1 MNESQHE
8 KFIRMTTAPVEG
20 LIVRLAI
27 PTILSMLVTTLYNMA
42 DTYFV
47 GQLENVSATGAIGV
61 VMPLMSVIQ
70 AFGFFF
76 GQGSANYISRE
87 LGKENVDGA
96 TKMASVGFFSAVFF
110 SGFLA
115 LVCMFFLEPL
125 CLLLG
130 STSTIL
136 PYAKEY
142 MFYIL
147 LGAPAMSGALA
158 INNQLRFQGNA
169 VYAMIGVM
177 SGAVLNVILD
187 PLFIFVLDMDVSG
200 AALATAISQ
209 LISLTLLIIGMLKS
223 DAVTVNI
230 KDFKPSFTVYREMF
244 TGGMP
249 SLARQGLGSIASACL
264 NASAKAFGD
273 PAIAAMTIVS
283 RLMMFL
289 FSVLLGFGQGYQPVC
304 GFNYG
309 AKLYSRVKRAFWFCV
324 ITSFCVLIPLSLIC
338 SLVAPSIIAII
349 QSDNAE
355 TIEIGATAL
364 RYQLASFP
372 VMAWVTMSNMTLQTT
387 GKTLPATIIAM
398 ARQGIMFIPAVL
410 ILPAFF
416 GLNGLLLAQPVADV
430 LALLIAVP
438 LTLWFLRSLTRLE
451 KEQTT

>member
-8 KFIRMTTAPVEG
+8 KFIRMTTESVEG
-20 LIVRLAI
+20 LIVKLAI

-47 GQLENVSATGAIGV
+47 GQLDNVSATGAVGV
-61 VMPLMSVIQ
+61 VMPLMTVIQ

-96 TKMASVGFFSAVFF
+96 SRMASVGFFSAVISSAAISLICLLFI
-110 SGFLA
+110 
-115 LVCMFFLEPL
+115 EPL
-125 CLLLG
+125 CLFLG

-169 VYAMIGVM
+169 VYAMVGVM

-187 PLFIFVLDMDVSG
+187 PLFIFIFDMKVAG

-209 LISLTLLIIGMLKS
+209 YISLALLIVGMFKS
-223 DAVTVNI
+223 DAIMVDIRN
-230 KDFKPSFTVYREMF
+230 FKPSLKVYSEMF

-249 SLARQGLGSIASACL
+249 SLARQGLGSIAAACL
-264 NASAKAFGD
+264 NSSAKAFGD
-273 PAIAAMTIVS
+273 PAIAAMSIVS

-309 AKLYSRVKRAFWFCV
+309 AKLYGRVKRAFWFCV
-324 ITSFCVLIPLSLIC
+324 ITSLGVLIPLSAVC
-338 SLVAPSIIAII
+338 SLIAPSIIAII
-349 QSDNAE
+349 QSDSAK

-364 RYQLASFP
+364 RYQLISFP
-372 VMAWVTMSNMTLQTT
+372 VMSWVTMSNMTLQTV
-387 GKTLPATIIAM
+387 GKTLPATVIAM

-410 ILPAFF
+410 ILPSFF
-416 GLNGLLLAQPVADV
+416 GLDGLLLAQPVADV
-430 LALLIAVP
+430 LALVIAVP
-438 LTLWFLRSLTRLE
+438 LMLWFLHSLSKLE
-451 KEQTT
+451 KGQKT